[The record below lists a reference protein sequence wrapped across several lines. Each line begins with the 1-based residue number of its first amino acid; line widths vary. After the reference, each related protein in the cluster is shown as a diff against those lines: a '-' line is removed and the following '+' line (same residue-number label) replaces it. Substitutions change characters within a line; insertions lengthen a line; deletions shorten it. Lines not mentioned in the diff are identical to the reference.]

1 MGIPVAAVEASALHR
16 QFQSQ
21 VAILGWG
28 YLTVVNERK
37 LSPLFQ
43 SQVAILGWGY

>member
-1 MGIPVAAVEASALHR
+1 MMFQSQVAILGWGYLALLDALRSAM

-28 YLTVVNERK
+28 Y
-37 LSPLFQ
+37 
-43 SQVAILGWGY
+43 